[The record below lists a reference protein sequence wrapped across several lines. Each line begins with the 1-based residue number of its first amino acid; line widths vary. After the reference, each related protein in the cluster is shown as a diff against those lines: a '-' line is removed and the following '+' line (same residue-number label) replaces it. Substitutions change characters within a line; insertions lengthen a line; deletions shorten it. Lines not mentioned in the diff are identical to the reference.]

1 MIFNFPV
8 KEDQLQKYLIVTDTQ
23 TNFKIPVK
31 VIPDTVSGTYIL
43 QSEIGMRKYLTTY
56 TFSLSSPLDT
66 QEGNLPSTLSGLS
79 YTTLDALSD
88 VIVQKVVTNDGKK

>member
-8 KEDQLQKYLIVTDTQ
+8 KEDQLQKYLVVTDTQ

-31 VIPDTVSGTYIL
+31 VTLDTVSGAYIL

-56 TFSLSSPLDT
+56 TFALSSSLDT

-88 VIVQKVVTNDGKK
+88 VVVQKVVTNDGKK